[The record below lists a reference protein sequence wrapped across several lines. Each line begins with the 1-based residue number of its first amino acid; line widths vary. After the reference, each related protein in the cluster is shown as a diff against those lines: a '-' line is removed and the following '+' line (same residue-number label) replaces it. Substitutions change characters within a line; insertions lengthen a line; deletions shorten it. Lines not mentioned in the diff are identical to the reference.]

1 MAVVD
6 ANVVRVLARLRRL
19 SRDQKSSGMVKLNAQ
34 LANALVDPVRPG
46 CFNQV
51 LLAAVQFGRRCYLS
65 ALVEPALR

>member
-19 SRDQKSSGMVKLNAQ
+19 SGDQKSSGMVKLNAQ
-34 LANALVDPVRPG
+34 LADALVDPVRPG

-51 LLAAVQFGRRCYLS
+51 LHFSFATRNDNTYGA
-65 ALVEPALR
+65 

>member
-19 SRDQKSSGMVKLNAQ
+19 PGDQKSSSMVKLNAKM
-34 LANALVDPVRPG
+34 ANTLVDPERPG

-51 LLAAVQFGRRCYLS
+51 AQS
-65 ALVEPALR
+65 VELMKIMTNFCADFS